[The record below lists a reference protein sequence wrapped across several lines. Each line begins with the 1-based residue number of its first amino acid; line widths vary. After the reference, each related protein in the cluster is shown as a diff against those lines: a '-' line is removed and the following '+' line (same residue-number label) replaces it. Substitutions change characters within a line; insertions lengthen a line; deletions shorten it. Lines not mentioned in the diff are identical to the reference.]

1 MGVRTKQARTA
12 AQQARTAAFWGERRR
27 QAAQQG
33 PAAEYATAADQL
45 RATIARLP
53 ENDRPAATRKAIQL
67 LDDLRQSLADQ

>member
-1 MGVRTKQARTA
+1 MAVRTKQARTA
-12 AQQARTAAFWGERRR
+12 AQQARTAAFWGDRRK

-33 PAAEYATAADQL
+33 PAAEYAAAADQL

-53 ENDRPAATRKAIQL
+53 ESERPAATRKAVQL